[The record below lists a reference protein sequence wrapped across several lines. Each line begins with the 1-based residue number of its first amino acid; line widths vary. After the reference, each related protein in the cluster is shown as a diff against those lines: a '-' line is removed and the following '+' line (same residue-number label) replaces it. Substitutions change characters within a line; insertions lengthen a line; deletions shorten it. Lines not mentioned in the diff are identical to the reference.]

1 MSRNRT
7 SLAIGGAL
15 LLAVIGVSTGHAQD
29 RSRGRGRGSSPP
41 PPPAQPAQHGNQGGQ
56 RGGGRPPVGGG
67 YIPSRGPTRSVPP
80 AHQPPPPPPVTNR
93 GGQPQQN
100 PRGAR
105 PQQQPQQPQVS
116 RPRRFVDQPSHPNL
130 PHVDVRSDQ
139 WVGHTNRTDRSYR
152 VAQPW
157 AHGRFPGGIGARYVY
172 RLGGGNR
179 ERFRFGNFFFSL
191 FPADYDYCSDW
202 LWDSDDIVVYD
213 DPEHPGLYLAYN
225 PRLGTYCHVEY
236 LGP

>member
-1 MSRNRT
+1 MSFNRT

-29 RSRGRGRGSSPP
+29 RGRGRGGNAPPPAPP
-41 PPPAQPAQHGNQGGQ
+41 PPPAQHGNQGGQ
-56 RGGGRPPVGGG
+56 RGGGRPPFGGG
-67 YIPSRGPTRSVPP
+67 YIPNRGPTHSVPP
-80 AHQPPPPPPVTNR
+80 APQPPPPPATNR

-100 PRGAR
+100 PRGAQQ
-105 PQQQPQQPQVS
+105 PQQQPVS
-116 RPRRFVDQPSHPNL
+116 RPRNFVDQPSHPNL

-157 AHGRFPGGIGARYVY
+157 AHGRFPGSIGARYVY

-179 ERFRFGNFFFSL
+179 ERFRFNNFFWSL
-191 FPADYDYCSDW
+191 WPADYDYCSDW
-202 LWDSDDIVVYD
+202 LWDSDDIAIYD
-213 DPEHPGLYLAYN
+213 DPDHPGLYLAYN

>member
-7 SLAIGGAL
+7 SLVIGGAL

-29 RSRGRGRGSSPP
+29 QGRGRGRGRSAPPPPP
-41 PPPAQPAQHGNQGGQ
+41 PPPAQHGNQ
-56 RGGGRPPVGGG
+56 GGRPPVGGG
-67 YIPSRGPTRSVPP
+67 YIPNRGPTRSVPP
-80 AHQPPPPPPVTNR
+80 APQPPPPPPVNNR

-105 PQQQPQQPQVS
+105 PQQPPQQPQQPQVS
-116 RPRRFVDQPSHPNL
+116 RPRNFVDQPSHPNL
-130 PHVDVRSDQ
+130 PHVDVRNDQ

-152 VAQPW
+152 VERPW
-157 AHGRFPGGIGARYVY
+157 AHGRFPGRIGGRYVY

-225 PRLGTYCHVEY
+225 PRLGTYCHVEF